1 MKLQSSVFA
10 IRKIQIKNGVPV
22 TQLARNVLPMR
33 ILVQLAILEEMK
45 ICVEND
51 MGYDGSSSSS
61 IRFTL
66 ESSNYALNSN
76 SVNKALRYL
85 KSQKILNKIGK
96 DYFIA

>member
-1 MKLQSSVFA
+1 MKLQSNIFA

-61 IRFTL
+61 ICFTL

>member
-10 IRKIQIKNGVPV
+10 IRKIQIKNGVPA

-33 ILVQLAILEEMK
+33 ILIQLAILEEMK

-51 MGYDGSSSSS
+51 MRYDGSSASS
-61 IRFTL
+61 ICFTL

-85 KSQKILNKIGK
+85 KSQKIVNKIGK